1 MNVRA
6 RARLRAAH
14 VAARY
19 NPRLE
24 VRDISAGRVAWK
36 KIGDAPT
43 TDQIATLCDVFQVPE
58 WYWTADDR
66 ASIEA
71 GAALPF
77 DGLEPVADLDSADLV
92 ALAFIERHQK
102 RDPDATLRALV
113 ERVEG
118 AQGEGKNTYKRFMQ
132 AAYDGMRSMKTMER
146 ASRVLGV
153 PVGYWMI
160 RNLDAARAVAAGTK
174 AIGVV
179 DAA

>member
-6 RARLRAAH
+6 RARLRTAH

-24 VRDISAGRVAWK
+24 ARDISAGRVEWK
-36 KIGDAPT
+36 KIGDVPT
-43 TDQIATLCDVFQVPE
+43 TDQIATLCDVFQVPA

-77 DGLEPVADLDSADLV
+77 DGLEPVADLAPADLV
-92 ALAFIERHQK
+92 SLAFIERHQK

-113 ERVEG
+113 ERVE
-118 AQGEGKNTYKRFMQ
+118 GEGKNTYKRFMQ

-160 RNLDAARAVAAGTK
+160 RDFDAARAVAAGTK
-174 AIGVV
+174 TIGVV